1 MSKWSRPKLKE
12 GEKSPFIVSAENAET
27 AVRELLDFYE
37 VDIDE
42 YDNAQ
47 AKAGMELIFN
57 KLQKAYMRGK
67 LSNRREGGRFKIVLK
82 CEGERGPITFDE
94 LSGEHKLAMD
104 GYDEKQNVAKQH
116 ALLGSMSSLGAKA
129 IEKLAPVDLSIAE
142 CLATVF
148 FAS

>member
-1 MSKWSRPKLKE
+1 MSKWSKPKLKE
-12 GEKSPFIVSAENAET
+12 GEKSPFIISAENAEA

-42 YDNAQ
+42 YENAQ
-47 AKAGMELIFN
+47 ARAGMELICN

-67 LSNRREGGRFKIVLK
+67 LSNKRVDGKFKIVLT
-82 CEGERGPITFDE
+82 CEAPRGSITFDE

-116 ALLGSMSSLGAKA
+116 ALLGSMSGLGAKA
-129 IEKLAPVDLSIAE
+129 IEKLSPADLSISE

>member
-1 MSKWSRPKLKE
+1 MSKWSRK
-12 GEKSPFIVSAENAET
+12 GEPEKTKISAESAE
-27 AVRELLDFYE
+27 ASVRELMDFYK

-42 YDNAQ
+42 YENAQ
-47 AKAGMELIFN
+47 AKAGMELILT
-57 KLQKAYMRGK
+57 KLQKAYMREKLENKRTDGK
-67 LSNRREGGRFKIVLK
+67 FKIVLH
-82 CEGERGPITFDE
+82 CEGTRGEITFDE

-116 ALLGSMSSLGAKA
+116 ALLGSMSGLGAKA